1 MSQAVQRTLRILYV
15 DPDADLCVRIT
26 SEFEDRGF
34 EVDSVADVEGAQ
46 AVLSDGFPS
55 CIVSEYDLPTQTG
68 FELFELV
75 RESHQVVPFVI
86 FTGSGSEQVASDA
99 LTRGVTE
106 YLPKEPLSEQI
117 PCLVERVEQLL
128 EPFPEG
134 DVSEQLKDRAMDR
147 APVGITVADMRPP
160 DEPLIYANKA
170 FERLTGYSV
179 EETVG
184 RNCRFLQG
192 EDFDEVAVA
201 SMRAAIENDDSTAVE
216 LRNYRKDGTEFWNR
230 VEIAPIHDTNGD
242 VTHYVGYQ
250 TDVSA
255 RKEAEIA
262 ARERAD
268 ALERKQ
274 QKLESI
280 LLRIEGLLREVS
292 VSAINVRTVDELERQ
307 VCEAL
312 VNADGYRLAWM
323 GERQHESNA
332 VDPGVI
338 VGGDESD
345 IETPE
350 PLVEVA
356 LRDAVVAFDGT
367 RARREDATGQ
377 VADAETARESAPVE
391 NVGTWLGDDVH
402 NRRAVVPVTYRE
414 TTYGVLGIYTHD
426 DHEFD
431 EHEAIVFS
439 TLGRIV
445 GTALNA
451 VRTQSFLQ
459 GEAAT
464 EIELSIGDDEGFVA
478 LTSGI
483 DCRLDHVGTI
493 PPGEDPEM
501 KLFFEVK
508 DSPPTE
514 VVEAAWSR
522 EDITDATVVSDAGT
536 RNTGLVR
543 IAISD
548 SPLIDALAEYSGTI
562 TDANAVNGT
571 GTVTIQ
577 LSKDANPRSFFER
590 FESRVPSATIE
601 SYRDDERPRRTN
613 QEFVAEVTESLTD
626 RQRDTLR
633 TAYASGFFD
642 SPRQVSGD
650 DLAEVMDITRATF
663 HQHLRA
669 AERKMLDAFFRQ

>member
-1 MSQAVQRTLRILYV
+1 MSQAVQESPRILYV
-15 DPDADLCVRIT
+15 DSNVDLCGRIT
-26 SEFEDRGF
+26 SGFEDRGF

-55 CIVSEYDLPTQTG
+55 CIVSEYDLPTHTG

-86 FTGSGSEQVASDA
+86 FTGSGSEQIASDA
-99 LTRGVTE
+99 LTAGVTE
-106 YLPKEPLSEQI
+106 YVPKEPVSEQI
-117 PCLVERVEQLL
+117 PWLVERVEQLL

-160 DEPLIYANKA
+160 DEPLIHANKA

-184 RNCRFLQG
+184 RNCRFLQS
-192 EDFDEVAVA
+192 EESDEEAVA

-230 VEIAPIHDTNGD
+230 VEIAPIHDSNGD

-292 VSAINVRTVDELERQ
+292 VSAINVRTADELERQ

-312 VNADGYRLAWM
+312 VNADGYRIAWM

-332 VDPGVI
+332 VSPGVI

-345 IETPE
+345 IETTGL
-350 PLVEVA
+350 LVDAA
-356 LRDAVVAFDGT
+356 LRDGVVAFDGT
-367 RARREDATGQ
+367 RARREDDTRHLAG
-377 VADAETARESAPVE
+377 AETTRGSATVE
-391 NVGTWLGDDVH
+391 NIGTWLGDSVN

-414 TTYGVLGIYTHD
+414 TTYGVIGIQTDD

-464 EIELSIGDDEGFVA
+464 EIELSIGDDEGFVG

-501 KLFFEVK
+501 KLFFVVK
-508 DSPPTE
+508 DGPPTD
-514 VVEAAWSR
+514 VVEAARSR
-522 EDITDATVVSDAGT
+522 EDITDATVVRDAGT

-543 IAISD
+543 IAVSD
-548 SPLIDALAEYSGTI
+548 SPLIDAVAEYSGTI
-562 TDANAVNGT
+562 TDAKAVNGT

-577 LSKDANPRSFFER
+577 LSKDTNPRSFFER
-590 FESRVPSATIE
+590 FESRVPSATVE

-642 SPRQVSGD
+642 SPRQVSGEE
-650 DLAEVMDITRATF
+650 LGEVMDITRATF

-669 AERKMLDAFFRQ
+669 AERKMLDSFFRQ